1 MADGYY
7 DIDIDKLLGVNPT
20 LPQGLLQADQNLSP
34 DTTTRGIFGGLE
46 GLKQSQENLAGTPET
61 LLRTLL
67 GIKSGRQS
75 AYDAATQR
83 YQTRQDILKD
93 QLGIQKLTGEIE
105 QQPYQKRKVML
116 DVGDAENKLYESSL
130 RAKSIKRKLE
140 YLQNTGQFELLDRY
154 AQNPDE
160 FLKAETAADIRNKV
174 FDDDTLSAA
183 MSIGL
188 NPNNRDTWTENDWA
202 NLDLLMKAPDTKG
215 ASEENLKLR
224 QAHAEDPSNIP
235 LTQIKDRATLA
246 KEIRT
251 GGRNVT
257 LTQQQENAQQS
268 QQTKQPV
275 DLEFYRPTFTEIQ
288 KGKIKA
294 GTDPR
299 FPEGV
304 VFGSDGVNYTENQW
318 NSMGKAWQL
327 ARRQNLKR
335 DKQQDL
341 ETKTFENA
349 QKAGAQKAYLFDT
362 IQRSNKA
369 IEEIVSKPEFLKDL
383 ASVGGRAITNLN
395 LGKYGF
401 TSDVQDIKNLFNLVR
416 NKQFIREI
424 QDMRANN
431 DTGGAVGNVSN
442 FEVEMFMNAAA
453 ALQDSNSASF
463 MYNQL
468 ANLHNQSKKAMER
481 NLNTYKELYGDEFL
495 STSGLNYFNPDSFM
509 EIPAWEEAINQSGK
523 DRTAKKNITVK
534 KLED

>member
-188 NPNNRDTWTENDWA
+188 NPNNRDTWKMIG
-202 NLDLLMKAPDTKG
+202 LIL
-215 ASEENLKLR
+215 
-224 QAHAEDPSNIP
+224 I
-235 LTQIKDRATLA
+235 
-246 KEIRT
+246 
-251 GGRNVT
+251 
-257 LTQQQENAQQS
+257 
-268 QQTKQPV
+268 
-275 DLEFYRPTFTEIQ
+275 
-288 KGKIKA
+288 
-294 GTDPR
+294 
-299 FPEGV
+299 
-304 VFGSDGVNYTENQW
+304 
-318 NSMGKAWQL
+318 
-327 ARRQNLKR
+327 
-335 DKQQDL
+335 
-341 ETKTFENA
+341 
-349 QKAGAQKAYLFDT
+349 YL
-362 IQRSNKA
+362 
-369 IEEIVSKPEFLKDL
+369 
-383 ASVGGRAITNLN
+383 
-395 LGKYGF
+395 
-401 TSDVQDIKNLFNLVR
+401 
-416 NKQFIREI
+416 
-424 QDMRANN
+424 
-431 DTGGAVGNVSN
+431 
-442 FEVEMFMNAAA
+442 
-453 ALQDSNSASF
+453 
-463 MYNQL
+463 
-468 ANLHNQSKKAMER
+468 
-481 NLNTYKELYGDEFL
+481 
-495 STSGLNYFNPDSFM
+495 
-509 EIPAWEEAINQSGK
+509 
-523 DRTAKKNITVK
+523 
-534 KLED
+534 